1 MNFGQF
7 TLFILLSVLS
17 FEAVTAVDYS
27 YKYKDPENNSGAP
40 LSLTN
45 KEIEPC
51 GNGVCDSGETCHSCP
66 IDCISH
72 TPVCGD
78 GICEDGESC
87 ETCDA
92 DCNGELVDASRGLFC
107 CYGGD
112 EKPQGL
118 SNAASCSDSRC
129 ATKIWNC
136 NPNPSLYCC
145 GDGTCNGEET
155 LGNCEIDG
163 CTCGNGV
170 CDDGE
175 DADNCADD
183 CKCNNNGI
191 CEEGE
196 TPAACSLDCSCG
208 NYKCEPELGETVST
222 CEHDCGC
229 NRNFI
234 CESHENY
241 EHCPEDCKKDTSEDL
256 SDASNDEEMEDSL

>member
-1 MNFGQF
+1 MNFAQITLF
-7 TLFILLSVLS
+7 TLLIALS
-17 FEAVTAVDYS
+17 FEVLTAVDYS
-27 YKYKDPENNSGAP
+27 YRYKDPETNSGAP

-45 KEIEPC
+45 KEIEP
-51 GNGVCDSGETCHSCP
+51 
-66 IDCISH
+66 
-72 TPVCGD
+72 
-78 GICEDGESC
+78 
-87 ETCDA
+87 
-92 DCNGELVDASRGLFC
+92 
-107 CYGGD
+107 
-112 EKPQGL
+112 
-118 SNAASCSDSRC
+118 
-129 ATKIWNC
+129 
-136 NPNPSLYCC
+136 
-145 GDGTCNGEET
+145 
-155 LGNCEIDG
+155 
-163 CTCGNGV
+163 CGNGV

-241 EHCPEDCKKDTSEDL
+241 EHCPEDCTEDTSEDI
-256 SDASNDEEMEDSL
+256 SDASNDEETEEEVSDSV

>member
-1 MNFGQF
+1 MGTLF
-7 TLFILLSVLS
+7 TLLSALS

-27 YKYKDPENNSGAP
+27 YRYKDPETHGGAP

-51 GNGVCDSGETCHSCP
+51 GNGVCDN
-66 IDCISH
+66 
-72 TPVCGD
+72 
-78 GICEDGESC
+78 GESC

-129 ATKIWNC
+129 NTKIWNC
-136 NPNPSLYCC
+136 NPNPSFYCC

-175 DADNCADD
+175 DADNLPTTA
-183 CKCNNNGI
+183 
-191 CEEGE
+191 
-196 TPAACSLDCSCG
+196 
-208 NYKCEPELGETVST
+208 
-222 CEHDCGC
+222 
-229 NRNFI
+229 
-234 CESHENY
+234 
-241 EHCPEDCKKDTSEDL
+241 
-256 SDASNDEEMEDSL
+256 

>member
-1 MNFGQF
+1 MG
-7 TLFILLSVLS
+7 
-17 FEAVTAVDYS
+17 
-27 YKYKDPENNSGAP
+27 
-40 LSLTN
+40 N

-129 ATKIWNC
+129 
-136 NPNPSLYCC
+136 
-145 GDGTCNGEET
+145 
-155 LGNCEIDG
+155 
-163 CTCGNGV
+163 
-170 CDDGE
+170 
-175 DADNCADD
+175 
-183 CKCNNNGI
+183 NNNGI

-241 EHCPEDCKKDTSEDL
+241 QHCPEDCTEDTSEDP
-256 SDASNDEEMEDSL
+256 SDASNDEEMEEEVSDSV